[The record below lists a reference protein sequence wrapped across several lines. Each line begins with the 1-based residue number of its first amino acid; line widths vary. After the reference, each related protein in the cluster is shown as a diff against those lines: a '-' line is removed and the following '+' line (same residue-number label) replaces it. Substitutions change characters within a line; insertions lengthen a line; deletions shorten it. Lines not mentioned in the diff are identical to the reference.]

1 MKPLEITVLRAQHET
16 HDLEAERAHV
26 SAGGDVV
33 TLHMQDGETV
43 VLSRLEL
50 EDAMRGEAA

>member
-1 MKPLEITVLRAQHET
+1 LEITVLRAQHET